1 MFRMSASKNGSSRTS
16 GISFLPSRG
25 RYKVLLTGYELVIF
39 RKHYTDYQFK
49 RSNSIKNVLPVL
61 VPNLS
66 YEDLEVNEGSVAQ
79 VAWNELLETTH
90 EKRENELESQMLEYC
105 GQDTFGMVEIHKYI
119 VGSTKL

>member
-1 MFRMSASKNGSSRTS
+1 
-16 GISFLPSRG
+16 
-25 RYKVLLTGYELVIF
+25 
-39 RKHYTDYQFK
+39 
-49 RSNSIKNVLPVL
+49 
-61 VPNLS
+61 LS